1 MTVKFSSKRPLTDAE
16 EAEIQRMIAS
26 DPDNPEITDEQF
38 KEFRPFR
45 EVFPDLAAK
54 IEKKLGGRPKSEQP
68 KQAISIRLD
77 AEVIARFKASGEG
90 WQSRMN
96 EALRKAVGL

>member
-1 MTVKFSSKRPLTDAE
+1 MKKTKPV
-16 EAEIQRMIAS
+16 S
-26 DPDNPEITDEQF
+26 DGFREGRGYTRADWDEVSDNPELTEEEIADL
-38 KEFRPFR
+38 RPFR
-45 EVFPDLAAK
+45 EVFPDLATA
-54 IEKKLGGRPKSEQP
+54 IDRKLAGRPKSETP

>member
-1 MTVKFSSKRPLTDAE
+1 MKRYKTRPGFEEGRGYTREDWDAV
-16 EAEIQRMIAS
+16 S
-26 DPDNPEITDEQF
+26 DNPELTDEQLA
-38 KEFRPFR
+38 EMRPFR
-45 EVFPDLAAK
+45 EVFPELAEA
-54 IEKKLGGRPKSEQP
+54 IEKKLAGRPKLDNP

-77 AEVIARFKASGEG
+77 AEVIERFKASGDG

>member
-1 MTVKFSSKRPLTDAE
+1 MALKYSSKRPLSDAA

-26 DPDNPEITDEQF
+26 DPDNPELTDEQLA
-38 KEFRPFR
+38 EMRPFR
-45 EVFPDLAAK
+45 EVFPELAEA
-54 IEKKLGGRPKSEQP
+54 IEKKLAGRPKLENP

-77 AEVIARFKASGEG
+77 AEVIERFKASGDG

>member
-1 MTVKFSSKRPLTDAE
+1 MALKYSSKRPLTDTE

-26 DPDNPEITDEQF
+26 DPDNPELTAEQLA
-38 KEFRPFR
+38 EMRPFR
-45 EVFPDLAAK
+45 DVFPELAEQ
-54 IEKKLGGRPKSEQP
+54 IEKKLAGRPKLENP

-77 AEVIARFKASGEG
+77 AEVIERFKASGDG